1 MRCTTTTTL
10 LGAMTAGV
18 TLALAHPREPPAPE
32 PPTITPAPTLHP
44 AAARALRRGFDEE
57 WSWAH
62 KHLTEFRKDWGLDD
76 GPDNIDSDL
85 DDLTRDLATL
95 SHSDWA
101 RSSSCWSLYNTFAQ
115 SFYNSAPKET
125 NSALNSWLASSI
137 LHVGVGIDDV
147 DGLLTATEL
156 LHSSLTSACDP
167 RVTATVTPPASIN
180 SAWSTWKARS
190 SSWVKKA
197 APTAH
202 NIASRCPGAVSAQI
216 ELAVATDAASC
227 SSAVLALVNEVNGI
241 GSTPTS
247 SSGDPSQTS
256 GAGGDDGEGRDDGN
270 GTDDGNENGENDAN
284 GGGRGG
290 GGGSTGT
297 RAAGSEPTTSLPNA
311 GVPKETG
318 VASFAAAAAV
328 AVAGIVA
335 AL

>member
-1 MRCTTTTTL
+1 MRCSTTTTF
-10 LGAMTAGV
+10 LGAVTVGA

-32 PPTITPAPTLHP
+32 PPTITPPPILHP

-76 GPDNIDSDL
+76 APDNIDSHL
-85 DDLTRDLATL
+85 DDLTRDLSTL
-95 SHSDWA
+95 SQSDWA

-147 DGLLTATEL
+147 DDLLTATEP

-167 RVTATVTPPASIN
+167 RVTATVTPPASLN
-180 SAWSTWKARS
+180 SAWSTWKVRS

-202 NIASRCPGAVSAQI
+202 DIASRCPGVVSAQI

-227 SSAVLALVNEVNGI
+227 SSAVLALVNEVNGV

-247 SSGDPSQTS
+247 SSGDPSQSSST
-256 GAGGDDGEGRDDGN
+256 GEDDGEGGDDG
-270 GTDDGNENGENDAN
+270 NESGEDDAN
-284 GGGRGG
+284 GSGG
-290 GGGSTGT
+290 GGGGGPTDT
-297 RAAGSEPTTSLPNA
+297 RAAGSEPTTSLPIA

-318 VASFAAAAAV
+318 MASFAAAAAV